1 MKQVNRRQARRSRV
15 RGIAL
20 LEALIGVLIF
30 SFGVLGLVGLQVSMS
45 RAQGAAK
52 YRADAAY
59 LGSQVF
65 GLIWADRSNLAKYET
80 GGDCEAHGPCS
91 DWLAKVGTTLPEG
104 SAEIAATPAPG
115 IVNLTLTWSTSAEG
129 TRTHV
134 LSTSIR

>member
-1 MKQVNRRQARRSRV
+1 MRQPTRRRTPRGKL

-45 RAQGAAK
+45 RAQGSAK

-65 GLIWADRSNLAKYET
+65 GLIWADRPNLAQYDT
-80 GGDCEAHGPCS
+80 AGNCAGHAPCA
-91 DWLAKVGTTLPEG
+91 DWLAKVAASLPEG
-104 SAEIAATPAPG
+104 NARIAATPATG
-115 IVNLTLTWSTSAEG
+115 VVTLTITWSTSAEG
-129 TRTHV
+129 TRSHV